1 MLAMAHAASGVS
13 EEIDQ
18 LKQRLLL
25 MGGLAEERVSL
36 AMRALTDRDH
46 AAIRQVIEGDE
57 PINQMHLE
65 IDDRCFKL
73 LSQTPPSAV
82 DLRTIVAAMKI
93 NSDLERVGDLAV
105 NIGEASARYISHPP
119 VKPLMDLPRMG
130 VLAQH
135 MLWEALD
142 AFVSGNIVAARGVLE
157 QDDVLDRLKDQVFRE
172 LLTYMLADAHT
183 IEPAIDLILIARHL
197 ERIGDHA
204 TNIAEDI
211 IFIVEARDVRHH
223 ADDRG

>member
-1 MLAMAHAASGVS
+1 MRMDQPAGTFS
-13 EEIDQ
+13 EEIER

-36 AMRALTDRDH
+36 AMRALGDRD
-46 AAIRQVIEGDE
+46 AEAIRNIIEGDE
-57 PINQMHLE
+57 PVNQMHLE

-73 LSQTPPSAV
+73 LSQHRASAV

-105 NIGEASARYISHPP
+105 NIGEASERYISHPP
-119 VKPLMDLPRMG
+119 VKPLIDLPRMG
-130 VLAQH
+130 VLAQG

-142 AFVSGNIVAARGVLE
+142 AFVSGNIIAARSVLE
-157 QDDVLDRLKDQVFRE
+157 KDDVLDQLKDRIVRE
-172 LLTYMLADAHT
+172 LLGAMLREAHT

-223 ADDRG
+223 ADDRS